1 MGKRKVK
8 NMKKW
13 ISLILVLAA
22 LVICFASCGD
32 KEPEEKHFKDPSE
45 QETVTRAVDTELT
58 AETAGDIDMETPR
71 IPVN

>member
-1 MGKRKVK
+1 
-8 NMKKW
+8 MKKW
-13 ISLILVLAA
+13 ISLFLVVIVLA
-22 LVICFASCGD
+22 LFSFAGCGD

-45 QETVTRAVDTELT
+45 QETVTRAENTEAT